1 MWFKVETKKNLR
13 AKQFQISFVLK
24 LLLKKV
30 AIIPK
35 SQLPKL
41 TEALRNVP
49 TETEYVSSLLP
60 RQADI
65 NGFKLIVKL
74 ENRGYVY
81 FEPVQS
87 RFIVIMLEC
96 LKDNNELY
104 RDVITGPNKMP
115 ENLLGACEQNS
126 REQGILTKIL

>member
-1 MWFKVETKKNLR
+1 M
-13 AKQFQISFVLK
+13 
-24 LLLKKV
+24 KKV
-30 AIIPK
+30 AVIPK

-60 RQADI
+60 RQADS

-81 FEPVQS
+81 FEPVHS

-104 RDVITGPNKMP
+104 RDVTIEPNNMP
-115 ENLLGACEQNS
+115 ENLLGACEQSS
-126 REQGILTKIL
+126 REQGILTKTL